1 MITFLEGILDE
12 KEPSSVVLNVGGVG
26 YELSVSLNTY
36 EALPPLGDKIRLLTY
51 HHLRENEEKLFGFAD
66 KDERECFLKLIDVSG
81 VGPASALLILSSQPL
96 KTLCQIIANEDIK
109 ALSSVKGIGKKTA
122 ERIIVE
128 LKDKIA
134 PLSAKLGSSG
144 KTTSKDAQDA
154 VMALVALGYRQ
165 NEAQEAVNRAL
176 QKDPDASTDQLV
188 RYVIQNRS

>member
-109 ALSSVKGIGKKTA
+109 ALSSVKGIGKKT
-122 ERIIVE
+122 VE